1 MRAILDETV
10 LHDFFLYGYGSVML
24 DLFLL
29 KMYILLYEKKL
40 SSYDLLLPTRIKGLS
55 NRFERFGNTAA
66 RLGSGR
72 YFNV

>member
-1 MRAILDETV
+1 
-10 LHDFFLYGYGSVML
+10 ML

-72 YFNV
+72 F